1 MVRLLGS
8 SALALA
14 AVAVTGVVSHA
25 QVSPSDFSFA
35 VGQIAGSSQACGVPK
50 DDINAVATKA
60 FTKLKV
66 DVTEGNDN
74 FKRFVAGFADGA
86 KQVKD
91 GAAKCEDVKA
101 GFAAFG
107 EKVK

>member
-1 MVRLLGS
+1 MFRFVGS
-8 SALALA
+8 SILALGAVVVA
-14 AVAVTGVVSHA
+14 ATASHA

-35 VGQIAGSSQACGVPK
+35 VGQIAGSSTACGVVK
-50 DDINAVATKA
+50 DDINAVASKA
-60 FTKLKV
+60 FAKLKIELK
-66 DVTEGNDN
+66 EGDDN